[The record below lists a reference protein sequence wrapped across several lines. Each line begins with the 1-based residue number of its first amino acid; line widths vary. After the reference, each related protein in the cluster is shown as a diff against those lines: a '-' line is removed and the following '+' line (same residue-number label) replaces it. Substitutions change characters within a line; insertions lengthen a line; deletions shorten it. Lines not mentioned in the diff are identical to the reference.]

1 MEENQWSKFR
11 LRVNI
16 KTDMATAYKAWSSPA
31 ALESWFLR
39 KALFKDSDGNPKVAK
54 ESIEEGDTYEWYW
67 HGYPD
72 SVVEKGKVLKANGKN
87 AFSFTFSMECPV
99 TISIYEEAGETIVEL
114 VESDLPT
121 DSETALKY
129 YVGDSRGWIFYMANL
144 KSILEGGLD
153 LRNRKMEI
161 TNVIT
166 S

>member
-1 MEENQWSKFR
+1 MDNQWSKFR
-11 LRVNI
+11 LRVNV
-16 KTDMATAYKAWSSPA
+16 KSDVKTAYKAWSSPQ

-39 KALFKDSDGNPKVAK
+39 KAVFRDANGAVKDGASVIA
-54 ESIEEGDTYEWYW
+54 EGDTYEWYW

-72 SVVEKGKVLKANGKN
+72 SVVEKGKVLKANGEN
-87 AFSFTFSMECPV
+87 HFSFTFSMDCPV
-99 TISIYEEAGETIVEL
+99 TVSIYEEAGETIVEL

-129 YVGDSRGWIFYMANL
+129 FVGDSRGWIFYMANL

-153 LRNRKMEI
+153 LRNKKMEL